1 MDKYVRVED
10 VMSFINTSNRG
21 NSDYFIVDQ
30 IEDLC
35 KNKGKTL
42 GELKKEQNTKKEH
55 DTKEGS
61 KKVVAQ
67 YRYEHNDGDQIWEDR
82 TTFYKRND
90 GTFQGKYFDGYYG
103 KINIFPV
110 TYDKIVEKMR
120 DVEKQ
125 AERRKE
131 AIEMYGYNNVFTRNG
146 YTIDVPFQKEEVEMK
161 ESIENLNE
169 DMEIDL

>member
-1 MDKYVRVED
+1 MDRYVRVED

-35 KNKGKTL
+35 KNKAKTL
-42 GELKKEQNTKKEH
+42 EELKKEQNTKKER
-55 DTKEGS
+55 DTKECS

-82 TTFYKRND
+82 TTFYQLSD

-110 TYDKIVEKMR
+110 TYDKIVEKMK

-125 AERRKE
+125 AERRKRSIKE
-131 AIEMYGYNNVFTRNG
+131 YGYNNVFTRNG
-146 YTIDVPFQKEEVEMK
+146 YTIDVSFQKEGFDMEDTM
-161 ESIENLNE
+161 ENLNK
-169 DMEIDL
+169 DSEIDL

>member
-10 VMSFINTSNRG
+10 VIAFINTSNRG
-21 NSDYFIVDQ
+21 NADYFIVDK

-35 KNKGKTL
+35 KNKAKTL
-42 GELKKEQNTKKEH
+42 EELKKEQNTKKER
-55 DTKEGS
+55 DTQEGP

-67 YRYEHNDGDQIWEDR
+67 YCYEHNDGDQIWEDR

-90 GTFQGKYFDGYYG
+90 GTFQGEYFDGYYG

-110 TYDKIVEKMR
+110 TYDKIVEKM
-120 DVEKQ
+120 DNIEK
-125 AERRKE
+125 EVKRRKE

-146 YTIDVPFQKEEVEMK
+146 YTIDVPFQKEEVKMEEAM
-161 ESIENLNE
+161 ENFNK
-169 DMEIDL
+169 DSEIDL

>member
-35 KNKGKTL
+35 KNKAKTL
-42 GELKKEQNTKKEH
+42 EELKKEQSVQKC
-55 DTKEGS
+55 S

-67 YRYEHNDGDQIWEDR
+67 YRYEHNDGDQIWDER
-82 TTFYKRND
+82 TTFYQLSD

-110 TYDKIVEKMR
+110 TYDKIVEKMK

-125 AERRKE
+125 AERRKRSIKE
-131 AIEMYGYNNVFTRNG
+131 YGYNDVFTRNG
-146 YTIDVPFQKEEVEMK
+146 YTIDVPFQKEEAEMEETTDK
-161 ESIENLNE
+161 SNK
-169 DMEIDL
+169 DKEIDF